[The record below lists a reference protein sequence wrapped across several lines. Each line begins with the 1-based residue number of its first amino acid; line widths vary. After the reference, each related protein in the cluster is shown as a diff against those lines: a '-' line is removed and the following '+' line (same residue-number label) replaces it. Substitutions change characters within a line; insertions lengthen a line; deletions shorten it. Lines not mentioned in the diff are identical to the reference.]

1 MPLKKLVIPALLVI
15 CTIAFFISNAEQS
28 DDKPAF
34 TRTVNTSIEI
44 IGAVSSDEYK
54 DIYEVGG
61 VADHEF
67 EPVGLIP
74 TFGFSDQS
82 HFLRLKVLNLQD
94 TPEMRI
100 LEVKSPILNKCNLYE
115 VKGSNIK
122 KLYNAGDNYRFSAR
136 PVNHLN
142 FQFPIQ
148 LNGNSSRDFV
158 LEVASNGEQ
167 LQVPIDLLAPSE
179 ISERDEKDRLIRGI
193 YFGIILFVLLFNS
206 FIYFVIKQK
215 SSLYYVLYVF
225 FLLMLQLSLNGF
237 AFRYFWPDS
246 PYLANV
252 ANPFFASAAIFAL
265 IRFFQL
271 FLNLKEFFPKLN
283 RVFDYVGH
291 IVIVNSLLALVYT
304 PFFFKLSVLTINVL
318 TLLLNV
324 AIIPVVV
331 LVLRKN
337 FKPARFFLYAFIVL
351 VASVF
356 FFILNN
362 FGVFQSEFYAAY
374 GLQIGSAIEVVLLS
388 FAIVDKFKSFKEE
401 AYQRLITIND
411 MKVRA
416 NEILERKVNER
427 TREIKEQKQVVEKQN
442 TEILDSIKYAK
453 RIQSSI
459 LPTEGEI
466 SKVFPKNFVFFK
478 PKDMVSGD
486 FYWFGKTT
494 EENPWAEKGLCHLF
508 AAVDCTGHG
517 VPGALMSILGYNG
530 LEECVNNPKVKS
542 PADVLNFINDKII
555 DTLQHDESGE
565 FNMRDGMD
573 MVFGAYN
580 PTTREFSCAGAKNN
594 IYILRGE
601 EIIELKGDR
610 RSIGAEKINGHG
622 GYNNLQITLNPNDRI
637 YTFTDGFPD
646 QFGGPNNKKYK
657 SKTLLQT
664 IAEQANIEITSQ
676 KHALYQTFNSWK
688 GENEQIDDV
697 CILGIEID

>member
-1 MPLKKLVIPALLVI
+1 MPLKKLVIPALLVA
-15 CTIAFFISNAEQS
+15 CSVAFFISNASES
-28 DDKPAF
+28 DEKPVF
-34 TRTVNTSIEI
+34 TRTVNTSLEI
-44 IGAVSSDEYK
+44 IGAVSSADYD
-54 DIYEVGG
+54 DIYEIARLG
-61 VADHEF
+61 DFKF

-74 TFGFSDQS
+74 TFGFSDHS
-82 HFLRLKVLNLQD
+82 HYLRLKVLNLKD
-94 TPEMRI
+94 SPEMRM

-115 VKGSNIK
+115 IRGSGIH
-122 KLYNAGDNYRFSAR
+122 KLYNAGDDYRFSAR

-142 FQFPIQ
+142 FQFPVQ
-148 LNGNSSRDFV
+148 LDANSSRDFV

-179 ISERDEKDRLIRGI
+179 ISERDEKDRLMRGI

-237 AFRYFWPDS
+237 AFRYFWPNS

-252 ANPFFASAAIFAL
+252 ANPFFASVAIFAL
-265 IRFFQL
+265 IRFLQL

-283 RVFDYVGH
+283 KAFKYVGH
-291 IVIVNSLLALVYT
+291 IVLINSLLALIYT
-304 PFFFKLSVLTINVL
+304 PFFFQFSVLTINTL
-318 TLLLNV
+318 TLLLNL

-331 LVLRKN
+331 MVLRKN

-374 GLQIGSAIEVVLLS
+374 GLQIGSAIEVILLS
-388 FAIVDKFKSFKEE
+388 FAIVDKFKSFKDE
-401 AYQRLITIND
+401 AFQRLITIND

-416 NEILERKVNER
+416 NEILERKVSER
-427 TREIKEQKQVVEKQN
+427 TREINEQKQVVEKQN

-466 SKVFPKNFVFFK
+466 NKLFPKNFVFFK

-494 EENPWAEKGLCHLF
+494 EENPWSNEGVCHLF

-542 PADVLNFINDKII
+542 PADVLNFINNKII

-565 FNMRDGMD
+565 YNMRDGMD

-580 PTTREFSCAGAKNN
+580 PATRTLSCAGAKNN
-594 IYILRGE
+594 VYILRGE

-610 RSIGAEKINGHG
+610 RSIGAELIDDDA
-622 GYNNLQITLNPNDRI
+622 GYNNQVATLAPNDRI

-646 QFGGPNNKKYK
+646 QFGGPNNKKFK

-664 IAEQANIEITSQ
+664 ITVLPPKNWTVS
-676 KHALYQTFNSWK
+676 
-688 GENEQIDDV
+688 
-697 CILGIEID
+697 